1 MQMWCD
7 AQQRKQKLHFY
18 LKWKKMCSLQNGI
31 QLGLRKRRETG
42 SMALDALEGV
52 HKAVTSLADCP
63 ENDLDAPDND
73 LDALDNGNVDGS
85 ANLLEHLC
93 MWNLLA

>member
-1 MQMWCD
+1 
-7 AQQRKQKLHFY
+7 
-18 LKWKKMCSLQNGI
+18 
-31 QLGLRKRRETG
+31 
-42 SMALDALEGV
+42 MALDALEGV

>member
-1 MQMWCD
+1 
-7 AQQRKQKLHFY
+7 
-18 LKWKKMCSLQNGI
+18 
-31 QLGLRKRRETG
+31 
-42 SMALDALEGV
+42 MALDALEGV

-73 LDALDNGNVDGS
+73 LDALDNNGS

-93 MWNLLA
+93 